1 MHTTRLKLR
10 DISRA
15 AAIVIALAAGVP
27 GQAWAQS
34 NATST
39 IFGEVSAPAGATV
52 VLENLATGVQRTL
65 TPDTAGRYV
74 ANSMPPGRY
83 AVRVLRAGSVEAT
96 QEVEAL
102 IGAGAEANF
111 GPASAAGAVGQEQTV
126 VVKASRNPIDVSNTN
141 NGVIFTAKELKA
153 LPVGNDVA
161 SIVQLTPGV
170 ARGTNSVYG
179 NAPSIGG
186 SGQSENAFYVNG
198 FPITNILTQVGAS
211 ELPFGAISNMQVL
224 SGGYGFWPLHGR
236 RDQHHHQERRQQ
248 GRIRRQGLHHP
259 AFAEGHN
266 GKPVLP
272 EHGRQSGHGWHLEV
286 LESR

>member
-65 TPDTAGRYV
+65 TPDTSGRYV

-83 AVRVLRAGSVEAT
+83 AVRVLRAGSVEAS

-111 GPASAAGAVGQEQTV
+111 GPASAAGHRGPGADRRGESVAQSDRRVEHEQW
-126 VVKASRNPIDVSNTN
+126 RD
-141 NGVIFTAKELKA
+141 
-153 LPVGNDVA
+153 
-161 SIVQLTPGV
+161 
-170 ARGTNSVYG
+170 
-179 NAPSIGG
+179 
-186 SGQSENAFYVNG
+186 
-198 FPITNILTQVGAS
+198 
-211 ELPFGAISNMQVL
+211 
-224 SGGYGFWPLHGR
+224 LHG
-236 RDQHHHQERRQQ
+236 Q
-248 GRIRRQGLHHP
+248 GI
-259 AFAEGHN
+259 EGAA
-266 GKPVLP
+266 
-272 EHGRQSGHGWHLEV
+272 GRQ
-286 LESR
+286 

>member
-52 VLENLATGVQRTL
+52 VLENLATGVQRSL
-65 TPDTAGRYV
+65 TPDTSGRYV

-83 AVRVLRAGSVEAT
+83 AVRVLRAGSVEAS

-111 GPASAAGAVGQEQTV
+111 GPAGAAGPVGQEQTV

-170 ARGTNSVYG
+170 SRGTNSVYG

-186 SGQSENAFYVNG
+186 
-198 FPITNILTQVGAS
+198 
-211 ELPFGAISNMQVL
+211 
-224 SGGYGFWPLHGR
+224 
-236 RDQHHHQERRQQ
+236 
-248 GRIRRQGLHHP
+248 
-259 AFAEGHN
+259 
-266 GKPVLP
+266 
-272 EHGRQSGHGWHLEV
+272 
-286 LESR
+286 